1 MVKFARQIMFVT
13 LCWLLSSCVTQNFDK
28 NKLVIEQNTSD
39 QLLAMTRV
47 SLGLGYLKIG
57 NTNQAKF
64 NLEKA
69 KKFAPNLVEVHIA
82 FAHYYETVD
91 ETALAIRSFE
101 EALSIKPD
109 DANTL
114 NNFGV
119 FLCRQERFDE
129 AEQQFLKAIK
139 IPSYLLVSQSY
150 ENLALC
156 QLKSGNFDKAEQ
168 YLAKAIIHSPNSD
181 SALFEM
187 ARLEYSMGNYEK
199 SHEYQQKFE
208 KVTRR
213 YKPESLALAVK
224 TNQQL
229 GNLKMAKNYAS
240 MLVSM
245 FPDSWEARQYI
256 LNGLARIEVDDLAE
270 RYQRIKVKK
279 SNKKINKRVVKLSP
293 NSQSRNSVTKLE
305 VNKDSFVKK
314 VVVVTD
320 NNLTSDDLDTPA
332 RVVSAVKPI
341 KDESA
346 GHLTTTTRSIHT
358 VVKDENLFSLSI
370 KYNIKMKTLKRWNDF
385 SDNLKIHIG
394 DEIFISEPLRVDDTD
409 D

>member
-1 MVKFARQIMFVT
+1 
-13 LCWLLSSCVTQNFDK
+13 
-28 NKLVIEQNTSD
+28 
-39 QLLAMTRV
+39 
-47 SLGLGYLKIG
+47 
-57 NTNQAKF
+57 
-64 NLEKA
+64 
-69 KKFAPNLVEVHIA
+69 
-82 FAHYYETVD
+82 
-91 ETALAIRSFE
+91 
-101 EALSIKPD
+101 
-109 DANTL
+109 
-114 NNFGV
+114 
-119 FLCRQERFDE
+119 
-129 AEQQFLKAIK
+129 
-139 IPSYLLVSQSY
+139 
-150 ENLALC
+150 
-156 QLKSGNFDKAEQ
+156 
-168 YLAKAIIHSPNSD
+168 
-181 SALFEM
+181 
-187 ARLEYSMGNYEK
+187 
-199 SHEYQQKFE
+199 
-208 KVTRR
+208 
-213 YKPESLALAVK
+213 
-224 TNQQL
+224 
-229 GNLKMAKNYAS
+229 MAKNYAS

-279 SNKKINKRVVKLSP
+279 LNKKTNKRVVKLSP

-332 RVVSAVKPI
+332 RAVSAVKPI
-341 KDESA
+341 KDESV